1 MLNKPC
7 KAIVLITEKTYC
19 FQDYIYI
26 MSTFLL
32 WDLSTLCVVDHIW
45 PLILC
50 SLLGLLSS
58 LWFTGTSNVYM
69 YNVCQSI
76 WVATEP
82 LWWYPEGYIVFMI
95 TLCPTC
101 FYEIWALW
109 VLCVSWITYDHIY
122 TYTYKHDSQIVHHNL

>member
-69 YNVCQSI
+69 FIHVYAKVYELPQSHCGDTQKAILFSWLHYAQLASMRFEHSGSCVCRGSLMI
-76 WVATEP
+76 I
-82 LWWYPEGYIVFMI
+82 YIHIHINMI
-95 TLCPTC
+95 
-101 FYEIWALW
+101 
-109 VLCVSWITYDHIY
+109 V
-122 TYTYKHDSQIVHHNL
+122 K